1 MGCRHA
7 LGRMAIRHRDHRAP
21 GELRVCYPAVHMALL
36 LLGVW
41 GILLLLG
48 LWGLLRGY
56 ARDPSLAPRWPPG
69 PRPLPFLGNLH
80 LLGVTQQDR
89 ALMEVGWAV
98 LCHST
103 AWTVSESQL

>member
-1 MGCRHA
+1 MGGVPAR
-7 LGRMAIRHRDHRAP
+7 P
-21 GELRVCYPAVHMALL
+21 GEDGYKAQGSRGPWRAEGLLSSAVHMILL
-36 LLGVW
+36 LLGVS

-56 ARDPSLAPRWPPG
+56 ARHRTLAPRWPPG

-89 ALMEVGWAV
+89 ALMEVG
-98 LCHST
+98 
-103 AWTVSESQL
+103 